1 MNKAINPA
9 GIPHPYRH
17 MYQQG
22 IEIPAGA
29 RLLFISGQGGIIG
42 EDELADGIEAQ
53 CAVAFMN
60 FRLVLDEAG
69 MGMED
74 VVKINCLLSSPDYI
88 QPYLDAHA
96 KAFEGVRPPGHTL
109 SVIAQLG
116 ETRWLLEIEGIAAK
130 VD

>member
-1 MNKAINPA
+1 
-9 GIPHPYRH
+9 

-22 IEIPAGA
+22 IEVPAGA
-29 RLLFISGQGGIIG
+29 RLLFISGQGGIVG

-53 CAVAFMN
+53 CGVAFKN
-60 FRLVLDEAG
+60 FRRVLEEAG

-74 VVKINCLLSSPDYI
+74 VAKINCLLASADYV
-88 QPYLDAHA
+88 QPYLEAHVS
-96 KAFEGVRPPGHTL
+96 AFDGIRPPGHTL